1 MPNDLQNL
9 KESIEMM
16 TTYHQIEV
24 LKLLR
29 TMPTAPIN
37 ENQNGT
43 FINLSI
49 LLDKDIEILKEYVEY
64 VKDQQKTLLD
74 METKKQNLQNK
85 YFKDNKD
92 IFIGNTNG

>member
-1 MPNDLQNL
+1 MS
-9 KESIEMM
+9 K
-16 TTYHQIEV
+16 YHQLEV
-24 LKLLR
+24 LKLFKN
-29 TMPTAPIN
+29 MPTAPIN

-49 LLDKDIEILKEYVEY
+49 LLDKDIEVLKEYVEY

-74 METKKQNLQNK
+74 MENKKKKLQNK

-92 IFIGNTNG
+92 IFIGNIDG